1 MSTRLAQHF
10 TYFSQEWSLRVELE
24 LAGLGPLHNVV
35 YDPLEHHLGD
45 ELAFH
50 VLPVQAGG
58 LGRVDF
64 GLGEAVEE
72 QQGLNDIL
80 VFHHPELLEFQ
91 EGCQVD
97 GVIFDCT
104 LQFVELQLLQLVSLQ
119 AFILQLIDLLR
130 GLFIQLKLLLQ
141 LLFHNLRGLPQRLY
155 QIHVSVHIFE
165 QQPALLLLDA
175 LLEVGH
181 QLVDNIDVLLWEL
194 AVPAEVVDA
203 EHIAFLF

>member
-1 MSTRLAQHF
+1 MRNF
-10 TYFSQEWSLRVELE
+10 
-24 LAGLGPLHNVV
+24 
-35 YDPLEHHLGD
+35 
-45 ELAFH
+45 
-50 VLPVQAGG
+50 
-58 LGRVDF
+58 
-64 GLGEAVEE
+64 
-72 QQGLNDIL
+72 
-80 VFHHPELLEFQ
+80 
-91 EGCQVD
+91 
-97 GVIFDCT
+97 FDCT

-203 EHIAFLF
+203 EHIAFLFEGEIEVRLLDALLLLGLNLGVECFEFGV